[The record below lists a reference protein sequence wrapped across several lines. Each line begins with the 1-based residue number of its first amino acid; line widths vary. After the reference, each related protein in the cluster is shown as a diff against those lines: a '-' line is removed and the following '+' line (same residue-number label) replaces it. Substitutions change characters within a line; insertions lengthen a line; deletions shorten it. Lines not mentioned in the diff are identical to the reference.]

1 MGYLTTYK
9 ASHKDYYNSNDLG
22 NYQFTSLENIITQ
35 FQIAY
40 VGENKLIPKL
50 KKADVSFHAMRA
62 LQELSF
68 DTFKSVKSQQIDLPP
83 SLVMKLPHDYVNYTK
98 VSWVDNCGIKY
109 PLYPTSNTSNPFQI
123 AQEENGDYFFPES
136 YELLEI
142 AGGFDNDLAAPWNTI
157 SKRGVY
163 HDPLMLADT
172 NRAHA
177 GARVENGK
185 LTFQNSTSSGHGPW
199 NNGYLTTVY
208 QAVDVS
214 GIDYI
219 DVIATGSSETLAQG
233 TTVLRCGIS
242 TDPAITTASMFG
254 EGDYVTGPGESTNLD
269 PNIYNLTAASY
280 SKSGV
285 IDTSGGASY
294 VEWNSSDVGD
304 GNSVVGASNA
314 STKSAVNIDVSALN
328 SVYLVIVVFMD
339 LNIQG
344 VEPNHGVNDT
354 LNDYYDAITAYHPD
368 TLQDIHSNAIG
379 DGNIKKFEDLGGNPD
394 GLGYIHI
401 SGTAPTVA
409 SIDNISIT
417 SGFYPLSLNRTLVPP
432 IGNGKE
438 SSTWN
443 SYKGCGSDTCG
454 DNSCSCDCYSASG
467 ERYGLDPEHSNV
479 NGSYY
484 IDQRLGRI
492 HFSSNISGK
501 TVILD
506 YISDGIGT
514 DAEMQV
520 HKFAEEAMYKSI
532 AHAVLSTSSY
542 GQQLVP
548 RLAKEKFAAIRKAK
562 LRLSNIKLEE
572 LTQTLRGK
580 SKQIKH

>member
-1 MGYLTTYK
+1 MGYLTTYN
-9 ASHKDYYNSNDLG
+9 ASQKDYYDGNDLG

-98 VSWVDNCGIKY
+98 VSYVDSAGIKH

-123 AQEENGDYFFPES
+123 AQSENGDYLIPES
-136 YELLEI
+136 FELI
-142 AGGFDNDLAAPWNTI
+142 TNGDFASAFTQPWNTI
-157 SKRGVY
+157 SKRGNY
-163 HDPLMLADT
+163 SLASTLADT
-172 NRAHA
+172 NRANA
-177 GARVENGK
+177 GARVENGQ
-185 LTFQNSTSSGHGPW
+185 LTFQNSTVTGYGVL
-199 NNGYLTTVY
+199 NNGFLTTVY
-208 QAVDVS
+208 QQIDVS
-214 GIDYI
+214 TVDYL
-219 DVIATGSSETLAQG
+219 DVTATASSETLAQG
-233 TTVLRCGIS
+233 TTVLRYGVS
-242 TDPAITTASMFG
+242 TDPAVITATSF
-254 EGDYVTGPGESTNLD
+254 GPGTYSIGPGQSTNFLSS
-269 PNIYNLTAASY
+269 IYNLQATAY
-280 SKSGV
+280 SKDGL
-285 IDTSGGASY
+285 IDDTGGASY
-294 VEWNSSDVGD
+294 VEWDSSNAAD
-304 GNSVVGASNA
+304 GNSVVGADNS
-314 STKSAVNIDVSALN
+314 SQKAVLGVNVTGIN
-328 SVYLVIVVFMD
+328 SVYVVIVAFMD

-344 VEPNHGVNDT
+344 VAANGTNDT
-354 LNDYYDAITAYHPD
+354 LNDYPVASGSAGSTPD

-379 DGNIKKFEDLGGNPD
+379 DGNVQLFSTHPNQE
-394 GLGYIHI
+394 GYIHQ

-409 SIDNISIT
+409 NIDKLSVIGGYYANN
-417 SGFYPLSLNRTLVPP
+417 SGNNLMPAL
-432 IGNGKE
+432 GNEKN

-443 SYKGCGSDTCG
+443 SYKSTNPSENNNDDYEDDTYWPA
-454 DNSCSCDCYSASG
+454 NG

-506 YISDGIGT
+506 YVSDGIGT

-520 HKFAEEAMYKSI
+520 HKFAEDAMYKYI
-532 AHAVLSTSSY
+532 VHAIMSTSSY
-542 GQQLVP
+542 GQALVP
-548 RLAKEKFAAIRKAK
+548 RLTKEKFAAIRKAK

-572 LTQTLRGK
+572 ITQILRGK